1 MVWDARQIP
10 PRHAG
15 AHNTFKEPA
24 RGMWGILNK
33 KSGGDKSLAFMQS
46 MFEAYVK
53 IQKKAGKSK
62 KRKKRDYDSSDSSDS
77 E

>member
-1 MVWDARQIP
+1 M
-10 PRHAG
+10 
-15 AHNTFKEPA
+15 
-24 RGMWGILNK
+24 
-33 KSGGDKSLAFMQS
+33 AFFQS
-46 MFEAYVK
+46 MFEASAK